1 MYLAGGPGTESGLW
15 QTFGSSGRHFLLEKP
30 LDLEA

>member
-1 MYLAGGPGTESGLW
+1 MYLASGPGTESRRW
-15 QTFGSSGRHFLLEKP
+15 QTFGSSGRHFLLGKP